1 MSLYEVSCGK
11 NPPDD
16 FNCIVEIPMRGEPV
30 KYEVDKDSG
39 AVFVDRF
46 LEVSMV
52 YPCNYGYIPHTLAD
66 DGDPVDV
73 LVPTTVPLIPGS
85 VVRCRPIGILAMED
99 EAGLDGKVLA
109 IPHTKLY
116 KPYAH
121 INAPEDLSQSLLNR
135 ITHFFEHYKDL
146 EEGKWV
152 KVTGWQGVEA
162 ARDEIRSGIE
172 RFQNAADKPHF

>member
-1 MSLYEVSCGK
+1 MSLYEVSSGN

-73 LVPTTVPLIPGS
+73 LVPTPVPLIPGS
-85 VVRCRPIGILAMED
+85 VVRCRPIGILCMED

-109 IPHTKLY
+109 IPHQKLY

-121 INAPEDLSQSLLNR
+121 ITGPEDLSQSLLNR

-152 KVTGWQGVEA
+152 KVTGWQGPEA
-162 ARDEIRSGIE
+162 ARDEIRSGLE
-172 RFQNAADKPHF
+172 RFRNTPDKPHF

>member
-1 MSLYEVSCGK
+1 MTLESVTAGS
-11 NPPDD
+11 NPPED
-16 FNCIVEIPMRGEPV
+16 FNVVIEIPMRGEPV

-46 LEVSMV
+46 LSVSMV
-52 YPCNYGYIPHTLAD
+52 YPCNYGYIPQTLAD

-73 LVPTTVPLIPGS
+73 LVPTPVPLMPGS
-85 VVRCRPIGILAMED
+85 VIRCRPVALLAMED

-109 IPHTKLY
+109 MPHEKTY

-121 INAPEDLSQSLLNR
+121 IQSPDDVDESMLKR
-135 ITHFFEHYKDL
+135 IAHFFEHYKDM

-152 KVTGWQGVEA
+152 KVSGWKGPDA
-162 ARDEIRSGIE
+162 ARTEIADGVK
-172 RFQNAADKPHF
+172 RFAEGRGKAAS